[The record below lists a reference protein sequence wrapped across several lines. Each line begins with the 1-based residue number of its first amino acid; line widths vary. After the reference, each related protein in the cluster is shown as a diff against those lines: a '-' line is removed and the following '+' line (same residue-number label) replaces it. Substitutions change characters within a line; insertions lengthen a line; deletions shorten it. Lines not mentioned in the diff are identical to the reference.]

1 VTHRNVVRIAV
12 GSEHGWLPQACPSDD
27 LELKDETT
35 SRGAN
40 RERHELQSERC
51 LFVFTAGFRQD
62 LKFNQTFPKK
72 PSRSHVSALRNKAA
86 GDLKRA

>member
-1 VTHRNVVRIAV
+1 MA
-12 GSEHGWLPQACPSDD
+12 GCPRPCPSSDD

-40 RERHELQSERC
+40 RETLRIQLQSERC

-62 LKFNQTFPKK
+62 LKINQTFPKK